1 MAKKIYFDLNI
12 VKVLDTSSEIVF
24 SSENFVFKKI
34 TQNLEIERWDDE
46 QNKDITEP
54 AVEIK
59 YEVQSKGQAEFHSI
73 KIEPRYNY
81 RTYYFEQPNIYIQ
94 SYEDR
99 VEITK
104 GIRMSPS
111 VNYDIPTTKAYIE
124 LLQSACDFAERVEKY
139 LAEIKDES
147 IETTLRNYYKE

>member
-73 KIEPRYNY
+73 KIEPRYDY

-94 SYEDR
+94 SYADR

-124 LLQSACDFAERVEKY
+124 LLQSACEFAERVEKY

-147 IETTLRNYYKE
+147 IETTLKNYYKE